1 MLLPLG
7 MKRLELIELPGH
19 VGLMALGQ
27 PWMTEAHFA
36 DLITACELGIDLSP
50 DEDIYHLCITGR
62 DMLINRATD
71 FEEMRQVIGRIVQ
84 WVAAQSNYRI
94 HDAVTKRLKRL
105 NEQERISRNRD
116 GSDL

>member
-1 MLLPLG
+1 

-36 DLITACELGIDLSP
+36 DLVTACELGIDLAQD
-50 DEDIYHLCITGR
+50 DEIRQLCVTGR
-62 DMLINRATD
+62 DMLMNRVTD
-71 FEEMRQVIGRIVQ
+71 FDEMRQIIGRVVQ
-84 WVAAQSNYRI
+84 WVATQPNHRI
-94 HDAVTKRLKRL
+94 YDAVTKRLKRL